1 MPNARRANL
10 SVPPYGNTRR
20 TSPLFRFR
28 DSRPRRRNAP
38 VKTCREH
45 CFRPFFHTYQAREC
59 EKATY
64 KRPFSFMHVP
74 QMPNTRCA
82 CVEHKKNQPAFNR
95 FALISLLYIAAYKSV
110 HRPVIWDSA
119 WKAKNGIT
127 GFRINSMA
135 FLYTGNRAYSLGFYP
150 RRPQHGQSVRDK
162 TGMNPSF
169 QPFSYDVH

>member
-38 VKTCREH
+38 AENLPRTLLSPVLPYVSGPGLRKSNVQKAV
-45 CFRPFFHTYQAREC
+45 FFYA
-59 EKATY
+59 
-64 KRPFSFMHVP
+64 
-74 QMPNTRCA
+74 CA
-82 CVEHKKNQPAFNR
+82 LSIRKNQPAFNR

>member
-1 MPNARRANL
+1 MRCPTH
-10 SVPPYGNTRR
+10 GEQ
-20 TSPLFRFR
+20 TSPFPHTGTRA
-28 DSRPRRRNAP
+28 AP
-38 VKTCREH
+38 LRSSGSVTPVRAAGTHRLKTCREH

-64 KRPFSFMHVP
+64 KRPFSFMHVLKCP
-74 QMPNTRCA
+74 TPAVRA
-82 CVEHKKNQPAFNR
+82 LSIRKNQPAFNR

-119 WKAKNGIT
+119 WKVKNGIT

-169 QPFSYDVH
+169 QPFS

>member
-1 MPNARRANL
+1 MRKKQ
-10 SVPPYGNTRR
+10 R
-20 TSPLFRFR
+20 TKGRFLL
-28 DSRPRRRNAP
+28 
-38 VKTCREH
+38 
-45 CFRPFFHTYQAREC
+45 YL
-59 EKATY
+59 Y
-64 KRPFSFMHVP
+64 LMHVL
-74 QMPNTRCA
+74 RCPTPA
-82 CVEHKKNQPAFNR
+82 VRALSIRKNQPTFNR
-95 FALISLLYIAAYKSV
+95 FALISFLYIAAYKSV

-169 QPFSYDVH
+169 QPSSYDVH